1 VAGEKLDCWH
11 GPSKSLMAGLYDVRA
26 ADTAHTNT
34 TAERNSPYTFDTSF
48 RNGSQQVHR
57 SILTMKSR
65 GRMVNLL
72 HKSEA
77 GVVLPFWH
85 LRKRR

>member
-1 VAGEKLDCWH
+1 VAGHKLDCWY
-11 GPSKSLMAGLYDVRA
+11 GPSKSLMAGCSNVRA
-26 ADTAHTNT
+26 VDPVHTST
-34 TAERNSPYTFDTSF
+34 TAERNGPYTFGTSF

-65 GRMVNLL
+65 GRMVDLL

-77 GVVLPFWH
+77 GVVLPFWP

>member
-1 VAGEKLDCWH
+1 MAGEKLDCWH
-11 GPSKSLMAGLYDVRA
+11 GPSKSLMAVCNDVRA
-26 ADTAHTNT
+26 VDPVHTNT
-34 TAERNSPYTFDTSF
+34 TAERNGPHTFDTSF

-72 HKSEA
+72 HRTEA

-85 LRKRR
+85 LRKAR

>member
-1 VAGEKLDCWH
+1 MAGEKLDCWP
-11 GPSKSLMAGLYDVRA
+11 GPSKSLMAGCNDVRA
-26 ADTAHTNT
+26 VDPVHTNT
-34 TAERNSPYTFDTSF
+34 TAERNGPYTFDTSF
-48 RNGSQQVHR
+48 RNGSQQVQR

-65 GRMVNLL
+65 GRMVDLL

-77 GVVLPFWH
+77 GVVLPFWP

>member
-1 VAGEKLDCWH
+1 VAGQKLDCWH
-11 GPSKSLMAGLYDVRA
+11 GPSKSLMAGCNDVRA
-26 ADTAHTNT
+26 IDHVHTNT
-34 TAERNSPYTFDTSF
+34 TAERNGTYTFDTSF
-48 RNGSQQVHR
+48 RNGSQQVQR

-65 GRMVNLL
+65 GRMVDLL

-77 GVVLPFWH
+77 GVVLLFWP

>member
-1 VAGEKLDCWH
+1 MAGEKLDCWH
-11 GPSKSLMAGLYDVRA
+11 GPSKSLMAGCNDVRA
-26 ADTAHTNT
+26 VDPVHTNT
-34 TAERNSPYTFDTSF
+34 TAERNGPYTFDTSF
-48 RNGSQQVHR
+48 RNGSQQVQR

-65 GRMVNLL
+65 GRMVDLL

-77 GVVLPFWH
+77 GVVLPFWP